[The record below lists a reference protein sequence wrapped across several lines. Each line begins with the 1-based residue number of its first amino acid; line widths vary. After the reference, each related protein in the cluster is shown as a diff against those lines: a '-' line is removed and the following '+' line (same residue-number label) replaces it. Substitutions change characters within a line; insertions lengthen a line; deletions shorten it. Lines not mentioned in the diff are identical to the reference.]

1 MGAPSKVRRLP
12 VIARGASSNLA
23 LLGLLAAAFIT
34 GWLAFAFATAA
45 ARWSLVVHAAAG
57 FAILALLPWKSMI
70 VRRGLERPRP
80 GRWASV
86 LLGVLVL
93 VSLGA
98 GLLHSTG
105 LLVDWGSLTAMDFH
119 VGAALTAVPLAVLHV
134 PVRQARGPPPTLSP
148 RRMFRGGPA
157 PPTTVAA
164 FSQRTQRR
172 LSSRHAS
179 VARLSMRVTDSRR
192 DWWCRTHAASGG
204 SSG

>member
-12 VIARGASSNLA
+12 VIARGGASTNLA

-34 GWLAFAFATAA
+34 GWLAFAFATAP

-70 VRRGLERPRP
+70 ARRGLERPRP

-98 GLLHSTG
+98 GLLHSTV
-105 LLVDWGSLTAMDFH
+105 LLVDWGSLTAMDLH
-119 VGAALTAVPLAVLHV
+119 VGAALTAVPRALRYAAWRRAPDCPPDLCG
-134 PVRQARGPPPTLSP
+134 AR
-148 RRMFRGGPA
+148 
-157 PPTTVAA
+157 
-164 FSQRTQRR
+164 
-172 LSSRHAS
+172 
-179 VARLSMRVTDSRR
+179 
-192 DWWCRTHAASGG
+192 
-204 SSG
+204 